1 MITFVCG
8 QLCSG
13 KTQYAKAMA
22 GSVAGLFI
30 EVGDIVRE
38 IKKTS
43 DRKELQNSHELDE
56 AIVKQLKHKIHL
68 RDELDI
74 AKNYVVCGVRQK
86 EILKHFPEATLLW
99 IECPKKERKKR
110 YKERARRGDTLPFKE
125 AEQGDINLGIL
136 EVKKYI
142 LNL

>member
-13 KTQYAKAMA
+13 KTLYSQALTKLVSGVY
-22 GSVAGLFI
+22 I

-38 IKKTS
+38 IKQTEE
-43 DRKELQNSHELDE
+43 RKELQNSAMLCEKIVEEL
-56 AIVKQLKHKIHL
+56 IKKTPLSYQKH
-68 RDELDI
+68 
-74 AKNYVVCGVRQK
+74 YVISGVRQK
-86 EILKHFPEATLLW
+86 EILEFFPEATIIW
-99 IECPKKERKKR
+99 IECPKKERKNR
-110 YKERARRGDTLPFKE
+110 YKERARDGDAIPFKE

-142 LNL
+142 LKV